1 MGRASRL
8 ASLPERLGEKLL
20 GIRKALNITQAE
32 ILNELNRYGDFGT
45 LTQNIISDY
54 EKNRREPPV
63 LILYAYAKLANVY
76 IDILVDDS
84 LNLPAEFPSKTKKLG

>member
-20 GIRKALNITQAE
+20 RIRRALNKTQAE

-63 LILYAYAKLANVY
+63 LILYAYARLANVY
-76 IDILVDDS
+76 IDILVDDK
-84 LNLPAEFPSKTKKLG
+84 LELPVDLPCKTKI